1 MSCLLITYW
10 VYLLITESPRKH
22 ELRTKKGTLW
32 IYGDSVNIFFAQ
44 SLMQRKLC
52 RDIFK
57 RCNFSYNW
65 IYPVTNVTAAK
76 KENDDRDYDNER
88 VLQSLRH
95 VLHDPQMD
103 ENSAI
108 IMNFGLHFVESTNFT
123 NYKKLIDGLVKVLT
137 DEEKVSTLNV
147 TSPKFRGTVI
157 WKTTT
162 AINKEKAS
170 NIHLGHKRF
179 LTQQVKYHLP
189 REDEGWEIC
198 ILCRPYSQ
206 FLLKLFLDHWRFR
219 KPQKGLRT
227 ANSVP
232 QSLLTWTVQAVSH
245 LFWFSVGINAM
256 RVITSSR
263 ELHTTSKNTFGGIAM
278 SIRIM

>member
-1 MSCLLITYW
+1 MECPVFFKITYW
-10 VYLLITESPRKH
+10 VYLLIIEPPQKH

-137 DEEKVSTLNV
+137 DEQKVSTLNV

-189 REDEGWEIC
+189 SPKYHLPREDEGWEIR
-198 ILCRPYSQ
+198 IPCRPYSQ
-206 FLLKLFLDHWRFR
+206 FLLKLFLDHSRFR
-219 KPQKGLRT
+219 KPCTERSKHSQFCGT
-227 ANSVP
+227 EFAHVNSSSCFTFILILSCH
-232 QSLLTWTVQAVSH
+232 QR
-245 LFWFSVGINAM
+245 NASNNIFA
-256 RVITSSR
+256 RAAYHI
-263 ELHTTSKNTFGGIAM
+263 
-278 SIRIM
+278 